1 MIKIFVIEDE
11 KMVAK
16 RIKHHLS
23 LNPDFEVFVF
33 HELSDALQFMDE
45 SVDCVILDH
54 FLPDGQGLDYVERF
68 LSFTKNLPIIIIS
81 GQQDQQVAESFIDNG
96 AFEYIVKDDFLEL
109 KLKLALKKAERQIK
123 FNREYRRLSNS
134 REKFG
139 AHTLVGNSFEMERI
153 KLLVSKAQETSIFVS
168 IMGETGTGK
177 EVVART
183 IHSGLN
189 WSNKPF
195 IGVNMSAIPVELAE
209 STLFGHEV
217 GAFSGA
223 VATKKGVFEEAGNGI
238 LFLDEISDTPLEI
251 QAKLLRAIQEKV
263 FRRVGGTKDI
273 PFNARIIVASQ
284 SDLITYVNDGLFR
297 EDLYYRLMGFP
308 IRLYP
313 LRDHKS
319 DIVALANKFLD
330 EFALEE
336 KKIPKTLSQEALN
349 DLMSHEWPG
358 NIRELKAT
366 IHLASV
372 LAESNEIQS
381 TDIRINGAANLEGNK
396 FKAIGEKTLKQ
407 YTKEIIESH
416 LEEYD
421 NDLEKVSSL
430 LQIGKSTLYRMIKN
444 KEIERK

>member
-1 MIKIFVIEDE
+1 MIKVFVIEDE
-11 KMVAK
+11 KMIAR

-54 FLPDGQGLDYVERF
+54 FLPDGQGLDYLERF
-68 LSFTKNLPIIIIS
+68 TSFSKNLPIIIIS
-81 GQQDQQVAESFIDNG
+81 AQQDQNVAEQFIDNG

-123 FNREYRRLSNS
+123 FNREYKRLSNS
-134 REKFG
+134 REKYG

-168 IMGETGTGK
+168 IIGETGTGK

-195 IGVNMSAIPVELAE
+195 VGVNMSAIPVDLAE

-223 VATKKGVFEEAGNGI
+223 IATKKGVFEEAANGI
-238 LFLDEISDTPLEI
+238 LFLDEISDTPPEI

-263 FRRVGGTKDI
+263 FRRVGGSKDI

-284 SDLITYVNDGLFR
+284 EDLISYVNKGEFR

-319 DIVALANKFLD
+319 DIVALVDKFLAK
-330 EFALEE
+330 FAVEE
-336 KKIPKTLSQEALN
+336 KKIPKVLSSDAMN
-349 DLMSHEWPG
+349 YLMTHNWPG

-372 LAESNEIQS
+372 LAEHDIIEKE
-381 TDIRINGAANLEGNK
+381 DIRINSFEDIQVNK
-396 FKAIGEKTLKQ
+396 FKTLGEKTLKE

-416 LEEYD
+416 LEEFD

>member
-1 MIKIFVIEDE
+1 MIKVFVIEDE
-11 KMVAK
+11 KMIAR
-16 RIKHHLS
+16 RIKHLLS

-33 HELSDALQFMDE
+33 HELSDALQFMDG

-54 FLPDGQGLDYVERF
+54 FLPDGQGLDYLDRF
-68 LSFTKNLPIIIIS
+68 MSFSANLPIVVIS
-81 GQQDQQVAESFIDNG
+81 GQQDQLVAEQFIDNG

-123 FNREYRRLSNS
+123 FNREYQRLSTS
-134 REKFG
+134 RERYG

-183 IHSGLN
+183 IHSGMN
-189 WSNKPF
+189 WNNKPF
-195 IGVNMSAIPVELAE
+195 VGVNMSAIPLELAE

-223 VATKKGVFEEAGNGI
+223 VATKKGVFEEASNGI
-238 LFLDEISDTPLEI
+238 LFLDEISDTPIEI

-263 FRRVGGTKDI
+263 FRRVGGIKDI
-273 PFNARIIVASQ
+273 PFKARIIVASQ
-284 SDLITYVNDGLFR
+284 EDLITYVNNGEFR

-319 DIVALANKFLD
+319 DIIALVDKFLS
-330 EFALEE
+330 EFAVDE
-336 KKIPKTLSQEALN
+336 KKLPKTISKAAL
-349 DLMSHEWPG
+349 DFLMTHHWPG

-372 LAESNEIQS
+372 LAESEQIQKE
-381 TDIRINGAANLEGNK
+381 DIRINSATSIQENR
-396 FKAIGEKTLKQ
+396 FSTVGEKTLKQ

-416 LEEYD
+416 LEQYD

-430 LQIGKSTLYRMIKN
+430 LEIGKSTLYRMIKN

>member
-1 MIKIFVIEDE
+1 MIKVFVIEDE
-11 KMVAK
+11 KMIAR

-33 HELSDALQFMDE
+33 HELLDSLQFMDE
-45 SVDCVILDH
+45 TVDCVILDH
-54 FLPDGQGLDYVERF
+54 YLPDGQGLDYLERF

-81 GQQDQQVAESFIDNG
+81 GQQDQKVAEAFIENG
-96 AFEYIVKDDFLEL
+96 AFDYIVKDDFLEL
-109 KLKLALKKAERQIK
+109 KLKLALKKAERQIT
-123 FNREYRRLSNS
+123 FNREYRRLSSS
-134 REKFG
+134 REKYG
-139 AHTLVGNSFEMERI
+139 THSLVGNSFEMERI

-168 IMGETGTGK
+168 VIGETGTGK
-177 EVVART
+177 EVIART
-183 IHSGLN
+183 IHSGMN
-189 WSNKPF
+189 WANKPF
-195 IGVNMSAIPVELAE
+195 IGVNMSAIPLELAE

-223 VATKKGVFEEAGNGI
+223 VATKKGVFEEAADGI
-238 LFLDEISDTPLEI
+238 LFLDEISETAPEI

-273 PFNARIIVASQ
+273 PFKARIIVASQ
-284 SDLITYVNDGLFR
+284 EDLISYVNKGEFR

-319 DIVALANKFLD
+319 DIAALTDKFLG
-330 EFALEE
+330 EFALQEQR
-336 KKIPKTLSQEALN
+336 IPKELTAEAM
-349 DLMSHEWPG
+349 DKLMMHQWPG

-366 IHLASV
+366 VHLASV
-372 LAESNEIQS
+372 LAETNLIQAE
-381 TDIRINGAANLEGNK
+381 DVRINVQNELH
-396 FKAIGEKTLKQ
+396 KASAVALGTKTLKQ

-416 LEEYD
+416 LEEFD
-421 NDLEKVSSL
+421 NDLEKVSNL

-444 KEIERK
+444 NEIERK